1 MTWQEMKDFCNSLDE
16 SQLKKN
22 VLVWREEECISK
34 LEPTPLYEDYCR
46 DPEEFEPFCFPE
58 SEAKTMVV
66 DNIDFPNGMDDL
78 EKVYDKG
85 HPILMADF

>member
-16 SQLKKN
+16 WQLKKK

-34 LEPTPLYEDYCR
+34 LEPTPLHEDYYR
-46 DPEEFEPFCFPE
+46 DPKEFEPLCFPE

-66 DNIDFPNGMDDL
+66 DNIDFPRGLEDL

-85 HPILMADF
+85 HPILMEDF